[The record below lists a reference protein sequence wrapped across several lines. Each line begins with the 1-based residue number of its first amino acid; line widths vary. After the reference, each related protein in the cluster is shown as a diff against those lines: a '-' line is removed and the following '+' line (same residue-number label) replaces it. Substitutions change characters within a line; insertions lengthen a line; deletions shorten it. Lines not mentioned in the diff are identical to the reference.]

1 MPRRREALFLAGD
14 PPRHPGPGDWG
25 APAWNLGVSPD
36 ARGMTAPYRSR
47 HCHRRTG
54 ERPAPDGGNRLGEER
69 DHEQRRDAA
78 AGSAGRRSLRPASTT
93 ARTCRPGLTPWPSS
107 TTPTG
112 ASTSTWPC
120 SNRATTPP
128 TWPPPT
134 SAPTSATWRRSGG
147 PRRGASWTWP
157 AAVAR
162 CRRGWPTTPP
172 RRWSASTCQLVSS
185 PTPAAGSRAGAGPPC
200 GSSSTTSCTSTS
212 LPSRPSRHPPT
223 RRSAWTPP
231 ATCPTGGRR
240 CARSRPGCGQEVVQ
254 QAPGACSTAPASWSP
269 GRPITLGVAGGTCP
283 VLGVG
288 WPPWTGCLG
297 RMIMAAR

>member
-1 MPRRREALFLAGD
+1 MACGGGALSAWLAD
-14 PPRHPGPGDWG
+14 HTT
-25 APAWNLGVSPD
+25 AAVVGVD
-36 ARGMTAPYRSR
+36 
-47 HCHRRTG
+47 
-54 ERPAPDGGNRLGEER
+54 L
-69 DHEQRRDAA
+69 
-78 AGSAGRRSLRPASTT
+78 SAGQLAH
-93 ARTCRPGLTPWPSS
+93 A
-107 TTPTG
+107 
-112 ASTSTWPC
+112 
-120 SNRATTPP
+120 
-128 TWPPPT
+128 
-134 SAPTSATWRRSGG
+134 
-147 PRRGASWTWP
+147 
-157 AAVAR
+157 
-162 CRRGWPTTPP
+162 
-172 RRWSASTCQLVSS
+172 RRWLA
-185 PTPAAGSRAGAGPPC
+185 AGAGPPC